1 MKKGLLFTAL
11 TAIAAVSMAWAAET
25 LWLHRADGITMGLP
39 ISKAD
44 SITVDASRQN
54 VVIVGVDRSTT
65 NIPRADLQ
73 RITMGDATNV
83 VDITFAGAD
92 VTVVNPRAFEGVT
105 VEKNGADVVV
115 VAEDAADVVYRL
127 SGATEDGSVSITST
141 DDFSLAL
148 NGVEITNA
156 DGAAI
161 ELKTERNVAVQLCE
175 GTQSKLV
182 DASTF
187 AAVGGLN
194 ESACLYSEGSLT
206 FTGGGALSITAGQKT
221 ALFSK
226 RAVEVN
232 GAAVS
237 CVSSFADAI
246 SAGSFRME
254 SGSVVAQGADSG
266 SSINC
271 TDGSFIINGGKL
283 IAMAGNCTEPTEYAC
298 NQYYVLCTIPSVAKG
313 AAITVKDEAGKETT
327 GFIAVQDYADNTH
340 LLISEPSLKVGS
352 TYSIF
357 AAGAKVATFEAVE
370 GTASATWRAGEIED
384 VESTKK
390 DFDYGEVKIGDYY
403 YSDGS
408 WSDGGFLGFD
418 RTGNGKVLW
427 ASPKPAPTYT
437 NPYTGA
443 ARKVIGIVYTTDLSR
458 MGEAEKQA
466 LKEKG
471 VKTPHGLVMASR
483 VILAQWDNGLYD
495 ESGIGLSPIV
505 GATPE
510 DLYPTLNAIV
520 SGYKVHKIMTE
531 NRKSEIAKGDYPVLN
546 NLVSGAVD
554 KYYGGPAADVKS
566 TGWYVPAPAQMFDII
581 RNFSGLDYTENP
593 EWYYPETTTRFNWQR
608 DKYLSFWTKY
618 PENLIELINVTL
630 STLASTEKD
639 DFPTGG
645 DVNYMTSI
653 FPSNDCYYCMPICE
667 KYVSC
672 EPIYKTNIQPVRFV
686 LAF

>member
-1 MKKGLLFTAL
+1 MRKTGLFTAL
-11 TAIAAVSMAWAAET
+11 AAVAAVSMAWAAET
-25 LWLHRADGITMGLP
+25 IWIHRIDGIKMGMP
-39 ISKAD
+39 ITTAD
-44 SITVDASRQN
+44 SITVDADRSN
-54 VVIVGVDRSTT
+54 VVIVAADGTT
-65 NIPRADLQ
+65 TSVPRAEMQ
-73 RITMGDATNV
+73 RITVGDATDV
-83 VDITFAGAD
+83 VEIAFAGSEATVVNPFAFQGVTVEKTGAD
-92 VTVVNPRAFEGVT
+92 VTVV
-105 VEKNGADVVV
+105 AD
-115 VAEDAADVVYRL
+115 AEADVVYRL
-127 SGATEDGSVSITST
+127 SGTTADGSVSIAST
-141 DDFSLAL
+141 GNFTLELD
-148 NGVEITNA
+148 GVSITNA

-161 ELKTERNVAVQLCE
+161 ELKTDRNVAVQLCE

-206 FTGGGALSITAGQKT
+206 FSGGGTLSIAAGQKN
-221 ALFSK
+221 ALLSK

-232 GAAVS
+232 GATVS
-237 CVSSFADAI
+237 CVSCFADAI
-246 SAGSFRME
+246 SAGSFRIE
-254 SGSVVAQGADSG
+254 SGSVMAQGADSG

-271 TDGSFIINGGKL
+271 ADGSFIINGGKL
-283 IAMAGNCTEPTEYAC
+283 IAIAGNCTEPTEYAC

-313 AAITVKDEAGKETT
+313 AAITVKDEIGNETT
-327 GFIAVQDYADNTH
+327 GFVAAQDFADNTR
-340 LLISEPSLKVGS
+340 LLISESKLKAGTS
-352 TYSIF
+352 YGIY

-370 GTASATWRAGEIED
+370 GSASATWRAGEIED
-384 VESTKK
+384 VESTEKEL
-390 DFDYGEVKIGDYY
+390 DYGEVKIGDYY

-427 ASPKPAPTYT
+427 ASPKPAPVYT

-443 ARKVIGIVYTTDLSR
+443 TRKVIGIVYTTDLSR

-471 VKTPHGLVMASR
+471 VKKPHGLVMASR
-483 VILAQWDNGLYD
+483 VILAQWDNGRYD
-495 ESGIGLSPIV
+495 ESAIGLSPVV

-520 SGYKVHKIMTE
+520 SGYKVHKTMTE
-531 NRKSEIAKGDYPVLN
+531 NHRPEIAKGYYPVLN

-566 TGWYVPAPAQMFDII
+566 TGWYVPTPAQMFDII

-593 EWYYPETTTRFNWQR
+593 EWYYPVTTTRFNWQR

-618 PENLIELINVTL
+618 PESLIELINVAL

-639 DFPTGG
+639 DFPIGG
-645 DVNYMTSI
+645 DTNYMTSI
-653 FPSNDCYYCMPICE
+653 FPSSDCYYCMPICE